1 MLEYLNG
8 TTADPLVVS
17 SNATM
22 TSDLRIFS
30 SDGNATM
37 QGYVLFLLV
46 QFLWSLIY
54 SRLTSPDTFAETCKT
69 IFERM
74 INTVPSNV
82 TLTNEIA
89 LIPAKVSAVQLTVE
103 NNQMVLRASLRVSCL
118 TSNWSSFLV

>member
-69 IFERM
+69 IFARM

-118 TSNWSSFLV
+118 TSNRSSFLV